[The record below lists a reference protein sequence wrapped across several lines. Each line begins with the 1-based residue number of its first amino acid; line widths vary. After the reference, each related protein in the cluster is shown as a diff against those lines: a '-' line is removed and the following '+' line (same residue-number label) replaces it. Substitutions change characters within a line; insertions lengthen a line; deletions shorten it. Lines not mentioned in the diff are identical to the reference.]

1 MKSQRLNTQEQLLGS
16 KLIDTL
22 VLSESRRDLIF
33 ACMMLTAIGVFI
45 GGNALL
51 LMNMEVL
58 SYSWRIAAVS
68 FGVMCVFYAI
78 SRIVSNVVWGLVLT
92 YGLLFGLV
100 YTGTQSVKFIF
111 YGLAIS
117 AFFYTIK
124 HLRVSRKYWAPL
136 VLMAVI
142 GVLTVLGVRGSY
154 SSFDIIPRLHAGMVH
169 QDTLFHASI
178 AAMFKNY
185 SLISTG
191 LNGLVELSYYIFS
204 HILMAA
210 ISILSGSSVLEV
222 YGVAPLVLFSPLLIF
237 AVTASSAMLDQDER
251 LSLPIVWGVTA
262 LLLSILPWLFSPWAL
277 WDSFFVS
284 ESYLVSL
291 GVFVLG
297 LGLLFKRVLVF
308 SDLLLILVLAVLI
321 SSAKASVGIIFGGL
335 WFTRVLFIS
344 SRRYLDGIA
353 AILAL
358 FGAAWM
364 VLSAVSGSSGS
375 ISISPLD
382 FISYS
387 YMGSFFLNFTKELFE
402 NGDFQLTLLLG
413 AILSVGSFWLLHF
426 GVSWAVIVR
435 SIQTSG
441 IRALLRSPISVYSI
455 AAIGAGSAIVLL
467 YRIPGGSAYYF
478 TNVALFVSLPS
489 LVGFITL
496 GLQQRFKISIL
507 HCFFVLCVFL
517 IGLLNAR
524 AYLEISWLGKAKL
537 YDGKNSELVSKLDV
551 VRESSPINEV
561 QRASNDLIKINP
573 VSRCSAQPFVFS
585 AVSERAWVELL
596 KVEGANCSYEYY
608 GYDQYF
614 ISNNGRTVLA
624 PARLLEGMWIKSQ
637 PDDGPK

>member
-1 MKSQRLNTQEQLLGS
+1 MAKQPENIGLLQTISKLLQPPSITTMKSQRLNTQEQLLGS

-251 LSLPIVWGVTA
+251 LSLPIVWG
-262 LLLSILPWLFSPWAL
+262 
-277 WDSFFVS
+277 
-284 ESYLVSL
+284 
-291 GVFVLG
+291 
-297 LGLLFKRVLVF
+297 
-308 SDLLLILVLAVLI
+308 
-321 SSAKASVGIIFGGL
+321 
-335 WFTRVLFIS
+335 
-344 SRRYLDGIA
+344 
-353 AILAL
+353 
-358 FGAAWM
+358 
-364 VLSAVSGSSGS
+364 
-375 ISISPLD
+375 
-382 FISYS
+382 
-387 YMGSFFLNFTKELFE
+387 
-402 NGDFQLTLLLG
+402 
-413 AILSVGSFWLLHF
+413 
-426 GVSWAVIVR
+426 
-435 SIQTSG
+435 
-441 IRALLRSPISVYSI
+441 
-455 AAIGAGSAIVLL
+455 
-467 YRIPGGSAYYF
+467 
-478 TNVALFVSLPS
+478 
-489 LVGFITL
+489 
-496 GLQQRFKISIL
+496 
-507 HCFFVLCVFL
+507 
-517 IGLLNAR
+517 
-524 AYLEISWLGKAKL
+524 
-537 YDGKNSELVSKLDV
+537 
-551 VRESSPINEV
+551 
-561 QRASNDLIKINP
+561 
-573 VSRCSAQPFVFS
+573 
-585 AVSERAWVELL
+585 
-596 KVEGANCSYEYY
+596 
-608 GYDQYF
+608 
-614 ISNNGRTVLA
+614 
-624 PARLLEGMWIKSQ
+624 
-637 PDDGPK
+637 